1 MRRVCRVADKHI
13 DMQEC
18 VELAYRYAREVEHS
32 DVNLGILMEW
42 LDEEMQ
48 E

>member
-1 MRRVCRVADKHI
+1 MADKHI

-32 DVNLGILMEW
+32 DENLNVL
-42 LDEEMQ
+42 EECFNSEMD
-48 E
+48 